1 MLLVAAHRRGYLD
14 LTQAH
19 LDDPRWWQAT
29 AWVLDDLER
38 EWQIDILRSDY
49 LVYSALLLKD
59 TDSGS
64 RYWDELQR
72 ARREMIQLQFPWL
85 ESTTSLDPIKAMV
98 QQYKEWEKKQRGQ

>member
-1 MLLVAAHRRGYLD
+1 
-14 LTQAH
+14 
-19 LDDPRWWQAT
+19 
-29 AWVLDDLER
+29 
-38 EWQIDILRSDY
+38 
-49 LVYSALLLKD
+49 LLKD

>member
-38 EWQIDILRSDY
+38 EW
-49 LVYSALLLKD
+49 
-59 TDSGS
+59 
-64 RYWDELQR
+64 
-72 ARREMIQLQFPWL
+72 
-85 ESTTSLDPIKAMV
+85 
-98 QQYKEWEKKQRGQ
+98 